1 MYYMLSYLTHSR
13 ALRAPVF
20 QVLCA
25 LRVLMLNIPAALLAL
40 VPHVPRALCTLVSH
54 VPLALHALEP
64 AFLLFIPYFFQVS
77 HVQHTSSISFL
88 VVLVTRTSLIFGVF
102 RVLFQPRLQ
111 LITLICNF

>member
-1 MYYMLSYLTHSR
+1 MYYMLSCRTHSR

-54 VPLALHALEP
+54 VHN
-64 AFLLFIPYFFQVS
+64 
-77 HVQHTSSISFL
+77 SSISFL

>member
-1 MYYMLSYLTHSR
+1 
-13 ALRAPVF
+13 
-20 QVLCA
+20 
-25 LRVLMLNIPAALLAL
+25 MLNIPTALLAL

-64 AFLLFIPYFFQVS
+64 AFLLLIPYFFQVS

-102 RVLFQPRLQ
+102 RVLFQPGLQ

>member
-1 MYYMLSYLTHSR
+1 
-13 ALRAPVF
+13 
-20 QVLCA
+20 
-25 LRVLMLNIPAALLAL
+25 MLNIPTALLAL
-40 VPHVPRALCTLVSH
+40 VPHVPR
-54 VPLALHALEP
+54 ALHALEP

-102 RVLFQPRLQ
+102 RVLFQPGLQ